1 MPPVMR
7 WVMAVT
13 ILIVTPTWALAQA
26 EGPSL
31 DDPHD
36 PWWQNGGPRCISTL
50 VRDAPFSAEAV
61 TVWYPPTNSGRTEL
75 HVTARYFRDHTG
87 RVRVDYL
94 DGPSRARVMVIPDAD
109 RRVVYFL
116 DTAARTTTKSSRMG
130 LAMNVGADCSYSL
143 EIPLSMNRFISFFA
157 IPLDAD
163 PLGERLME
171 GVRVIGSRFTAKLP
185 ASVIGMGLGE
195 RWVSPDLKLVVY
207 SRREDSTVGVVEY
220 QLRKINGAEP
230 PGHLFEVPA
239 DYVEVAPAGC
249 TVWENAYSPHIRVR
263 GCD

>member
-1 MPPVMR
+1 MRRMPPVMR

-94 DGPSRARVMVIPDAD
+94 DGPSRARVIVIPD
-109 RRVVYFL
+109 
-116 DTAARTTTKSSRMG
+116 
-130 LAMNVGADCSYSL
+130 
-143 EIPLSMNRFISFFA
+143 
-157 IPLDAD
+157 
-163 PLGERLME
+163 
-171 GVRVIGSRFTAKLP
+171 
-185 ASVIGMGLGE
+185 
-195 RWVSPDLKLVVY
+195 
-207 SRREDSTVGVVEY
+207 
-220 QLRKINGAEP
+220 
-230 PGHLFEVPA
+230 
-239 DYVEVAPAGC
+239 
-249 TVWENAYSPHIRVR
+249 
-263 GCD
+263 